1 MPEDLADEEY
11 VSRFLGEFGATE
23 DSPAVF
29 RDKVG
34 DGVVIG
40 RNLFADAKSGAL
52 RVGER
57 SQARQLLLLADALKE
72 PDEVWVRLEWQAE
85 QNKAV
90 VPALAV
96 FEVGS
101 DGWDGIATLA
111 PGSNDPQYLEQLR
124 IGVRL
129 YRRLDGE

>member
-1 MPEDLADEEY
+1 
-11 VSRFLGEFGATE
+11 
-23 DSPAVF
+23 
-29 RDKVG
+29 
-34 DGVVIG
+34 
-40 RNLFADAKSGAL
+40 
-52 RVGER
+52 
-57 SQARQLLLLADALKE
+57 
-72 PDEVWVRLEWQAE
+72 VRLEWQAE

-90 VPALAV
+90 VRRRYISRFELDGEAVPALAV

-111 PGSNDPQYLEQLR
+111 PGSNNPQYLEQLR